1 MRCDK
6 GISLCLF
13 MALSQTK
20 PDGACDH
27 GTSLWTG
34 SDSGKTLSHLSSSLH
49 LANTAFPQ
57 RYPFCP
63 LPGMRVVDLTELS
76 SQVCEGYALLQARAQ
91 PAATLSVKC
100 AERREGRRL
109 PDQNWNKSTDPLVQ
123 SFVKKLQRSQRS
135 KIQQR
140 HKWKEL
146 GGAELD
152 QKLCSK

>member
-1 MRCDK
+1 MIK
-6 GISLCLF
+6 EFLSAFSWLCHRQSQMGHVA
-13 MALSQTK
+13 MAHHFGLVLTLAK
-20 PDGACDH
+20 
-27 GTSLWTG
+27 
-34 SDSGKTLSHLSSSLH
+34 LSHLSSSLH

-63 LPGMRVVDLTELS
+63 LPGMKVVNLTELS

-91 PAATLSVKC
+91 PVAALSVKC